1 MSFLFEGDD
10 EAIQPEEQKQQEQ
23 RGKHLINTTTTQSIL
38 MDKNSIHQM
47 QAIRQMYEMTNDI
60 ASRCFESC
68 FEASKKITK
77 TILNQNEEHC
87 VHTCTM
93 NILKAKM
100 ILAKHIQEQSLD
112 EFEE

>member
-1 MSFLFEGDD
+1 MSFLFEGD
-10 EAIQPEEQKQQEQ
+10 EPIQQEKEKEQ
-23 RGKHLINTTTTQSIL
+23 RGKHFITTKTTQSIR
-38 MDKNSIHQM
+38 MDKNSIQQM

-68 FEASKKITK
+68 LEASKKITK
-77 TILNQNEEHC
+77 NILNQNEEHC

-100 ILAKHIQEQSLD
+100 ILAKHIQEQNVD
-112 EFEE
+112 DFEE